1 MNDVLNSQGY
11 TAAAWRNRIPEEA
24 WILLAA
30 IAVCCCVL
38 TGYTVRRARTPL
50 FVILSLV
57 LSVAFFLVADID
69 SPRHG
74 LIRVVPQNL
83 MSLAESLRGQ

>member
-1 MNDVLNSQGY
+1 M
-11 TAAAWRNRIPEEA
+11 
-24 WILLAA
+24 AA

-50 FVILSLV
+50 FLILSLV
-57 LSVAFFLVADID
+57 LSIAFILVADID

-83 MSLAESLRGQ
+83 QSLAESLQGQ